1 MKRKITLLTGLLV
14 LATGIYLSAADHNE
28 APAISGLGTDIA
40 DLFAFESPSNSNYM
54 VLAATVNGLLS
65 PNSTANARFDED
77 IMVEFNIDNNGD
89 NTEDLVIQ
97 CTFENNK
104 VQMYGPYA
112 PALPGTTS
120 TIDGTASFTEGDIT
134 PYGSNAI
141 IERNGSISLFAGPRD
156 DPFFFDLNQFD
167 AILDGNATSF
177 NNPGDDSLKGTNVL
191 AVVAE
196 LPKSMLGSGESINVW
211 VETKRKQ

>member
-1 MKRKITLLTGLLV
+1 MKKTITLFAGLFV

-40 DLFAFESPSNSNYM
+40 DLFAFESPTNPNYM

-77 IMVEFNIDNNGD
+77 LMVEFNIDNNGD
-89 NTEDLVIQ
+89 NIEDLVIQ

-112 PALPGTTS
+112 PALPGTAS
-120 TIDGTASFTEGDIT
+120 TIDATASMTEGDIT

-156 DPFFFDLNQFD
+156 DPFFFDLNQFG
-167 AILDGNATSF
+167 AILGGTATSF

-196 LPKSMLGSGESINVW
+196 LPKSMLGSGESINLW